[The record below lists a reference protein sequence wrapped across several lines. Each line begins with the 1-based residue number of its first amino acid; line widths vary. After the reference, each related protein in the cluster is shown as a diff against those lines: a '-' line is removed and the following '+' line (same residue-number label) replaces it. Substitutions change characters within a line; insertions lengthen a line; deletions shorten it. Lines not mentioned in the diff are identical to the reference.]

1 MPTSLWLPRLIA
13 LATSA
18 AEDDGAHDINH
29 LHRVWRV
36 AQTLLDAHPEAD
48 ALVVL
53 AGCYLHD
60 TVNVPKD
67 HPDRAKASQMAARL
81 ARMFYT
87 AGRMGSALAHP
98 DDPLASARELD
109 DTAFSLDHIE
119 VKLARLPAMM
129 NTAAARRLGEERVA
143 WLRAFRAVFVA
154 EWGASIRA

>member
-53 AGCYLHD
+53 AG
-60 TVNVPKD
+60 
-67 HPDRAKASQMAARL
+67 
-81 ARMFYT
+81 
-87 AGRMGSALAHP
+87 
-98 DDPLASARELD
+98 
-109 DTAFSLDHIE
+109 
-119 VKLARLPAMM
+119 
-129 NTAAARRLGEERVA
+129 
-143 WLRAFRAVFVA
+143 
-154 EWGASIRA
+154 